1 MQQNQT
7 EQCNIQSPPAGKG
20 DTMKNF
26 IEKFSDARSVGTPFV
41 NARTADPASTIANVG
56 KMLGEELENTPM
68 ISWDSIHGLKGL
80 GEKDCKGSK
89 ALLSMAQLVGVEN
102 LAVSVDLPT
111 ALGILEFAGE
121 DVIVFVH
128 NPQLVWNEDKKV
140 VQGIWNLRDIF
151 CANGSMLVLMT
162 GAGDILPVELQQDI
176 LVLDEPLP
184 TREEL
189 AKIVE
194 EVYIHAAENHKA
206 CDITPHPSVIK
217 ASCDA
222 LIGLPSFPA
231 AQAVAM
237 ELDKDTGKMNIPE
250 LWARKKSIISQ
261 MPGLTF
267 HQGGETL
274 ADMYGCDSFRKF
286 AQRMVKNVSLILR
299 VDEIQRQFAGC
310 ETDSSGSTGKLI
322 GEFMTWVNDH
332 QVICTLLLGVPGSS
346 KSHSIY
352 CIGGE
357 EDKPIINYDPSAME
371 DKLVG
376 EGGKHMRNANR
387 AVESIS
393 DGKVWLIATANSLRG
408 LPPELISRF
417 QVGGIFFFDC
427 PDARERKG
435 IMELKVKKYGLQEQ
449 PFPDMEL
456 WTGRDIENCAR
467 KASLLGM
474 TLIEAAEYVV
484 PLMKSHSEE
493 IDALRQSAHDRFLSA
508 SNSGVYQYSTPS
520 PKVVTHTPIVNA
532 GRKIR

>member
-1 MQQNQT
+1 
-7 EQCNIQSPPAGKG
+7 
-20 DTMKNF
+20 MKNF
-26 IEKFSDARSVGTPFV
+26 IEKFSDARSVGTPFI

-56 KMLGEELENTPM
+56 KMLGKELEETPM

-80 GEKDCKGSK
+80 GEKDCAGSK
-89 ALLSMAQLVGVEN
+89 ALASMAQLAGVE
-102 LAVSVDLPT
+102 LGVSVDLPI
-111 ALGILEFAGE
+111 ALGVLEYAGE

-128 NPQLVWNEDKKV
+128 NPQLVWSDDKKV

-162 GAGDILPVELQQDI
+162 GAGDVLPVELQQDI

-189 AKIVE
+189 AAIVTD
-194 EVYIHAAENHKA
+194 VYTHAKENHKA
-206 CDITPHPSVIK
+206 CDVAPDAKMLK
-217 ASCDA
+217 ACCDA

-231 AQAVAM
+231 SQAAAM
-237 ELDKDTGKMNIPE
+237 ELNKDTGMMNIPE
-250 LWARKKSIISQ
+250 LWARKKSVISQ

-286 AQRMVKNVSLILR
+286 AIRMVKNVSLILR
-299 VDEIQRQFAGC
+299 VDEIQRQFAGS

-332 QVICTLLLGVPGSS
+332 QVICTLALGVPGSS

-357 EDKPIINYDPSAME
+357 DNKPVINYDPSAME

-376 EGGKHMRNANR
+376 EGGKNMRNANR
-387 AVESIS
+387 TIESIS

-417 QVGGIFFFDC
+417 QVGGIFFFDA
-427 PDARERKG
+427 PDAEEREG
-435 IMELKVKKYGLQEQ
+435 IMRLKIKKYKLVDQT
-449 PFPDMEL
+449 FPDMEG
-456 WTGRDIENCAR
+456 WTGRDIDNCAR

-474 TLIEAAEYVV
+474 TLAEAATYVV
-484 PLMKSHSEE
+484 PLMKSHHEE
-493 IDALRQSAHDRFLSA
+493 MDALRNSAHDRFLSA
-508 SNSGVYQYSTPS
+508 SKPGVYQYSAPS
-520 PKVVTHTPIVNA
+520 SKVEVHKPVITA
-532 GRKIR
+532 ARKIR

>member
-1 MQQNQT
+1 
-7 EQCNIQSPPAGKG
+7 
-20 DTMKNF
+20 MKNF
-26 IEKFSDARSVGTPFV
+26 IEKFADARSVGTPFI

-56 KMLGEELENTPM
+56 KMLGDELENTPM

-80 GEKDCKGSK
+80 GEKDCAGSK
-89 ALLSMAQLVGVEN
+89 ALLSMAQLAGVE
-102 LAVSVDLPT
+102 LGTSVDLPM
-111 ALGILEFAGE
+111 ALGVLEFAGE

-128 NPQLVWNEDKKV
+128 NPQLVWSADLKV
-140 VQGIWNLRDIF
+140 VQAIWNLRDIF
-151 CANGSMLVLMT
+151 CANGSMLVLLT
-162 GAGDILPVELQQDI
+162 GAGDILPVELQQDV

-189 AKIVE
+189 VKIVE
-194 EVYIHAAENHKA
+194 DAYTDAAENHDACKVKPHTSVLKA
-206 CDITPHPSVIK
+206 
-217 ASCDA
+217 ACDA
-222 LIGLPSFPA
+222 LIGLPAFPA
-231 AQAVAM
+231 GQAAAM
-237 ELDKDTGKMNIPE
+237 ELDKDTGKLNIPE

-274 ADMYGCDSFRKF
+274 ADMYGCDSFRNF

-299 VDEIQRQFAGC
+299 VDEIQRQFSGSD
-310 ETDSSGSTGKLI
+310 TDSSGSTGKLM
-322 GEFMTWVNDH
+322 GEFLTWIEEH
-332 QVICTLLLGVPGSS
+332 KVICTLLLGVPGSS

-376 EGGKHMRNANR
+376 EGGKHMRNAHR
-387 AVESIS
+387 TVESIS

-417 QVGGIFFFDC
+417 QVGGIFFFDA
-427 PDARERKG
+427 PDAEERAG
-435 IMELKVKKYGLQEQ
+435 ILKLKIKKYNLEPSQ
-449 PFPDMEL
+449 PTPDMEG
-456 WTGRDIENCAR
+456 WVGRDIDNCAR
-467 KASLLGM
+467 KAALLSM
-474 TLIEAAEYVV
+474 TLIEAAAYVV

-493 IDALRQSAHDRFLSA
+493 IDALRMSAHDRFLSA
-508 SNSGVYQYSTPS
+508 SNSGIYQYSAP
-520 PKVVTHTPIVNA
+520 PAKIVMHTPIVNA